1 MEGGGAGLLTGRSGV
16 SAERRYYEFVHRR
29 SADAPLRA
37 KVRTSSRRLLRW
49 EVLVLVAG
57 AGLLN
62 CNKLTVCNQPETGY
76 SACSDLP
83 EI

>member
-1 MEGGGAGLLTGRSGV
+1 
-16 SAERRYYEFVHRR
+16 
-29 SADAPLRA
+29 
-37 KVRTSSRRLLRW
+37 
-49 EVLVLVAG
+49 VLVLVAG